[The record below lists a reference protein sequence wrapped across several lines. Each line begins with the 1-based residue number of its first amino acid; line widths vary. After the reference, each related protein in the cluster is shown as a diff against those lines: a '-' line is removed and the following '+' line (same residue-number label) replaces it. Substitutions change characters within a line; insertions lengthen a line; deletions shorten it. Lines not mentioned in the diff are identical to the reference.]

1 MFLNRAATRM
11 NMFRSTPALAAL
23 VLLALTAA
31 AAGQTISSQIT
42 NSDPVIPGNG
52 RHFHVLT
59 FRGGGTANPTTA
71 VFNLNVGGS
80 MALYQGLFLSS
91 NPAVNK
97 WDNGGGSNYRPNLC
111 CVTNQIFLLVITL
124 DSNTGPYTLTM
135 SLPGGTTILGPT
147 PAIDRLDPSPGN
159 LSTVRW
165 RIRFQNTRVE
175 GSPSEPVG
183 GLSMSNFTLTP
194 GGGLQGTPVGS
205 ISGGPLEYTLSANG
219 FVGAGTLGVQL
230 ANSFGVSTRFGG
242 ALEGVPLDGPAYSI
256 TGTPPT
262 VTNPTVTDVQTS
274 SARLGGTVAADG
286 GTAITERGVVYS
298 VKSVNIDPTIGG
310 TGVTKL
316 TTAGTV
322 GTFSILV
329 SPLGSSTEYA
339 FKAYARNSVSVSYTS
354 ANFFTTRCAI
364 PPTVDAGGPYT
375 GCAEDPVPLVGVAGN
390 HAGVA
395 WSTSGTGTFT
405 DGDVPTA
412 TYVPSTADVTAGS
425 VTLTL
430 TATAQP
436 GCSNVSDTA
445 TITFAARPKASAGN
459 DVAAC
464 GRQPV
469 AIAGSSASTSG
480 VTWTTSGDG
489 VFGDSHS
496 ASTTYTPG
504 ASDAAAGSAVLTL
517 IAAGIGPC
525 PAATDDATLTIATPP
540 SVLAN
545 GPYGTCGT
553 DAVPLAGAFANADGV
568 AWTTSGSGS
577 FADPS
582 NPVTTYAP
590 SAADVT
596 LGSVALTLT
605 ATVAGGVCAG
615 STTSVAVLT
624 LAAAPSA
631 TAGGPYSTCGAGPVG
646 LIGSI
651 GNASTVLWTTSGSGS
666 FLNGTTATPLY
677 LPSTADAQAGSVTL
691 TIAATGASA
700 CPAATDSAVLALL
713 DSTDAD
719 NDGVPGCD
727 DGCPDDPAKTSPGAC
742 GCGHPDTD
750 TDGDGTPDC
759 FDQCPNDPSKIAPG
773 ACGCG
778 NSDADT
784 NGNGLPD
791 CLDSSAPAPQPTP
804 DTGPK
809 IGPFVPL
816 IPFFPLPICGLG
828 LGMTLAGTLLPL
840 MAARVARSR
849 RRR

>member
-1 MFLNRAATRM
+1 MFLHRAATQKKLL
-11 NMFRSTPALAAL
+11 RSTAALAASA
-23 VLLALTAA
+23 VLALTAA
-31 AAGQTISSQIT
+31 ASGQTVSSQIT
-42 NSDPVIPGNG
+42 NTDPVIPGNG

-59 FRGGGTANPTTA
+59 IRGGGTTNPTTA
-71 VFNLNVGGS
+71 VFTLNVGGS
-80 MALYQGLFLSS
+80 MALYQGLFLPS

-147 PAIDRLDPSPGN
+147 PTIDRLDPSPGN
-159 LSTVRW
+159 LSTLRW

-175 GSPSEPVG
+175 GSPFEPVG

-205 ISGGPLEYTLSANG
+205 ITGGPLEYTLSASG
-219 FVGAGTLGVQL
+219 FIGAGTLGIQF
-230 ANSFGVSTRFGG
+230 ANSLGVSTRFGG
-242 ALEGVPLDGPAYSI
+242 ALEGVPFDGPAYSI

-262 VTNPTVTDVQTS
+262 VTNPTVTDIQTN
-274 SARLGGTVAADG
+274 SARLGGTVSADG

-298 VKSVNIDPTIGG
+298 VKSVNSDPTIGG

-316 TTAGTV
+316 TTTGTL
-322 GTFSILV
+322 GAFSILV

-354 ANFFTTRCAI
+354 ASFFTTRCAI

-375 GCAEDPVPLVGVAGN
+375 GCAEDPVPLAGVAAN
-390 HAGVA
+390 HGGVA

-412 TYVPSTADVTAGS
+412 TYLPSSADVTAGS

-436 GCSNVSDTA
+436 GCSDVSDSA
-445 TITFAARPKASAGN
+445 TITFAARPTANAGS
-459 DVAAC
+459 DLAGC
-464 GRQPV
+464 GRQPI
-469 AIAGSSASTSG
+469 AISGSAANTSG

-504 ASDAAAGSAVLTL
+504 AADAGAGSAVLTL
-517 IAAGIGPC
+517 TAAGVGPC
-525 PAATDDATLTIATPP
+525 PAATDDATLTISTPP
-540 SVLAN
+540 TVLSN
-545 GPYGTCGT
+545 GPYLTCGT
-553 DAVPLAGAFANADGV
+553 DAVPLSGSFANADSTT
-568 AWTTSGSGS
+568 WTTTGSGS

-582 NPVTTYAP
+582 SPVTTYTP

-596 LGSVALTLT
+596 AGTISLTLT

-631 TAGGPYSTCGAGPVG
+631 TAGGPYSTCGARPVA

-651 GNASTVLWTTSGSGS
+651 GNASTVLWTTTGSGS
-666 FLNGTTATPLY
+666 FLNGNTATPIY
-677 LPSTADAQAGSVTL
+677 LPSTADAQTGNVTL

-700 CPAATDSAVLALL
+700 CPAATDSAVLTLL
-713 DSTDAD
+713 NSTDAD
-719 NDGVPGCD
+719 NDGVPGCE
-727 DGCPDDPAKTSPGAC
+727 DGCPNDPAKTSPGAC
-742 GCGHPDTD
+742 GCGQPDTD
-750 TDGDGTPDC
+750 TDADGTPDC

-778 NSDADT
+778 NSDADA

-791 CLDSSAPAPQPTP
+791 CLDSSAPAPQPQPSDQPTLRP
-804 DTGPK
+804 VLTIFPPGCG
-809 IGPFVPL
+809 IG
-816 IPFFPLPICGLG
+816 IGL
-828 LGMTLAGTLLPL
+828 TLFGTLIPL
-840 MAARVARSR
+840 MAIRASRSR
-849 RRR
+849 DRRS